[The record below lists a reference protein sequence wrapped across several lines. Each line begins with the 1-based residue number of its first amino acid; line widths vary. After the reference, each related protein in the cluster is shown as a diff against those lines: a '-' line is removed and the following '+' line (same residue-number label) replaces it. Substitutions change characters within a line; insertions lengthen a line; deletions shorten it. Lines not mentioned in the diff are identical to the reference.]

1 MSVSDKTLPTL
12 TQSGGAGRPTK
23 KTKKLVAALMEAIEA
38 GAPYKIA
45 CASVGLSVDAFI
57 NWRREDPRFAAKV
70 EEPAAKGTISRLKR
84 IDKHGDETFAALAWL
99 LERQHPSE
107 FSRPEVQLGLAI
119 QNNMSSANGKNF
131 EIVVVEDLEFLGLR
145 QRSEY
150 THHPDGE
157 GPVREVE
164 GSAVPAELS
173 GHLSREGAPT
183 GIVIS
188 RSVHEERE
196 RRSAEIEA
204 EVDKLLE
211 EPSKSGAAGEGEQ
224 R

>member
-70 EEPAAKGTISRLKR
+70 EELAAKGTISRLKR

-99 LERQHPSE
+99 LE
-107 FSRPEVQLGLAI
+107 VQLGLAI
-119 QNNMSSANGKNF
+119 QNNMCSANGKNF